1 MYSIIMDPIE
11 PVIGGVTALAVTYP
25 ALAPVLAV
33 GGSVALVGWFLN
45 MITSHDK
52 DD

>member
-1 MYSIIMDPIE
+1 MDPIE

-25 ALAPVLAV
+25 ALAPVLAIF
-33 GGSVALVGWFLN
+33 GSVSLVGWFLSSLAN
-45 MITSHDK
+45 EEDK

>member
-1 MYSIIMDPIE
+1 MDPIE

-25 ALAPVLAV
+25 ALAPVLAI
-33 GGSVALVGWFLN
+33 GGSVALVGWFFSALAN
-45 MITSHDK
+45 EDENEDDK